1 VAVTH
6 SEAVAKLAAPDAVR
20 LHPDELTRLGVATDS
35 PVLVTSARGSV
46 TLPAI
51 GDNAVPAGVAWLP
64 QGPAAEL
71 IDVAAV
77 TVVNVEVAGG

>member
-6 SEAVAKLAAPDAVR
+6 SQAVAKLAAPDCVR
-20 LHPDELTRLGVATDS
+20 LHPDELGRLGVATDGS
-35 PVLVTSARGSV
+35 VRVTSSRGSL

-51 GDNAVPAGVAWLP
+51 GDKAIPAGVAWMST
-64 QGPAAEL
+64 GPAAEL

-77 TVVNVEVAGG
+77 SVVNVEVADG